1 MTHPDK
7 LAYQDSLPLREHIAD
22 LWMSMRAENLSEKT
36 IDDYQDVWRPF
47 EEWLA
52 REVDDPKP
60 NLAAFTLRNVQA
72 YQVWQQRPDRPRRL
86 AGSSLETMTRTLKA
100 ISTRLHNDG
109 KTGTNRLKKLAVP
122 KVDET
127 DGRVLGEDEQR
138 ALFARSSGL
147 TLMARCSTAILAV
160 LADVGPR
167 VSELVS
173 LDAEEVDFDKHL
185 IALSD
190 PAKRGF
196 KRILPLGRVSQQLLR
211 DYLGRRRSGPL
222 FVDRDGKRM
231 TDDAVRSRLQ
241 RLSAAVGIE
250 RVSPH
255 DFRRTAATIYD
266 ALGASE
272 AQSDKVF
279 GWKPNPRAKRRY
291 IFLTPEQIV
300 AAHRERL
307 SPLDHLDP
315 LRHRRA
321 RAA

>member
-1 MTHPDK
+1 MERK
-7 LAYQDSLPLREHIAD
+7 LSYQDSLPLREHTGD
-22 LWMSMRAENLSEKT
+22 LWMSMRAQNLSEKT
-36 IDDYQDVWRPF
+36 IHDYQDIWRPF
-47 EEWLA
+47 EAWLA
-52 REVDDPKP
+52 RETDEPRP
-60 NLAAFTLRNVQA
+60 NLAAFTMRNVQA
-72 YQVWQQRPDRPRRL
+72 YLVWQQRPDRPRPL
-86 AGSSLETMTRTLKA
+86 ADSSLETIARTLKA
-100 ISTRLHNDG
+100 ISSRLHNDG
-109 KTGTNRLKKLAVP
+109 KTGTNRLENLPGP
-122 KVDET
+122 KAAET
-127 DGRVLGEDEQR
+127 DGRVLTEEEQR
-138 ALFARSSGL
+138 ALFARASGL
-147 TLMARCSTAILAV
+147 TVMARCSTAMLAV

-173 LDAEEVDFDKHL
+173 LDAKDVDFDKHHITL
-185 IALSD
+185 GH

-196 KRILPLGRVSQQLLR
+196 KRILPLGRVSQQLIR
-211 DYLGRRRSGPL
+211 EYLGRRRTGPL

-231 TDDAVRSRLQ
+231 TDDAVRNRLV
-241 RLSAAVGIE
+241 RLSSAVAIE

-255 DFRRTAATIYD
+255 DFRRTAATTYD

-300 AAHRERL
+300 AAHRDRL
-307 SPLDHLDP
+307 SPLDFLDP